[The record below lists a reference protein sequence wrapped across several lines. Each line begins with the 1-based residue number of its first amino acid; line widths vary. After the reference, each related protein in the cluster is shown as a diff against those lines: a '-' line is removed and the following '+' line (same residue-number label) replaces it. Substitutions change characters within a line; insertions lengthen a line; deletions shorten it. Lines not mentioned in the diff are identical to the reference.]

1 MTAPFSF
8 AAFQAQQAQNP
19 PVGPRRSP
27 LSFASFQAQQEEE
40 EERIRAER
48 GARDGVLPAVVTTAQ
63 APKPFER
70 ALARGVMASGTTDP
84 AFGRESDLTPLARQ
98 QFQRAAAPRIGHK
111 IPDDRHFPGVQLWQG
126 IQRKL
131 QKNIDLVVLDQIR
144 PARPQG

>member
-8 AAFQAQQAQNP
+8 AAFQAQQAQDP

-40 EERIRAER
+40 EDRIRAER

-84 AFGRESDLTPLARQ
+84 AFGRESDLTPLARPSLTMTSATSKSVSISTPR
-98 QFQRAAAPRIGHK
+98 FFASRAIASVIAPMPPMAWPHTPFLPFASPK
-111 IPDDRHFPGVQLWQG
+111 
-126 IQRKL
+126 
-131 QKNIDLVVLDQIR
+131 
-144 PARPQG
+144 A